1 MKKIIVSL
9 VFLIVLGLI
18 GGCSTGRNNN
28 IETLN
33 FSTNTNDKESNW
45 CQEYITIRV
54 KEIDEKDNIASVKIE
69 VPNIK
74 KAFKYAQEECKDIYF
89 EDNTFSDQFIK
100 SLETGMKK
108 YRTTEKA
115 TFMVKNVNGS
125 WKLKSE
131 EEVYPYVDKILDDL
145 YYEIIKQNGKIDIK
159 YEGEKK

>member
-1 MKKIIVSL
+1 MGMKKIIVSL

-74 KAFKYAQEECKDIYF
+74 KAL
-89 EDNTFSDQFIK
+89 
-100 SLETGMKK
+100 SL
-108 YRTTEKA
+108 
-115 TFMVKNVNGS
+115 
-125 WKLKSE
+125 
-131 EEVYPYVDKILDDL
+131 IH
-145 YYEIIKQNGKIDIK
+145 I
-159 YEGEKK
+159 